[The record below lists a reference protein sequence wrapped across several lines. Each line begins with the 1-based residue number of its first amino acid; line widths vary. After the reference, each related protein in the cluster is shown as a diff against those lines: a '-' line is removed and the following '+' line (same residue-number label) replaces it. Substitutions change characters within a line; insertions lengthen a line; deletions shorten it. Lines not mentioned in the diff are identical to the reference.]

1 MLQSRKKA
9 KTVLRWQAP
18 ILLQT
23 AENWVNKLRTKKGAA
38 KEYSPWWIF
47 VYSWHRLIEQWVSD
61 FIAGKYKFD
70 PMVTYHMENETI
82 IIWDYRDSLI
92 VKWLHKIITPLF
104 KHIISPL
111 CFHLQGPS
119 GVKAAVKKI
128 KKALEPA
135 PGGECNQCIL

>member
-18 ILLQT
+18 MLLQT
-23 AENWVNKLRTKKGAA
+23 AENWVYKLRTKKGAA
-38 KEYSPWWIF
+38 NEYSPWWIF

-82 IIWDYRDSLI
+82 IIWDYRDRLI
-92 VKWLHKIITPLF
+92 VKWLHKIINPLF

-111 CFHLQGPS
+111 CFHLQ
-119 GVKAAVKKI
+119 
-128 KKALEPA
+128 
-135 PGGECNQCIL
+135 